1 APPQHAGSRGA
12 PRLRRGVPRAW
23 GAWGAISGPPTY
35 IDRDG
40 RVWSN
45 ERPLLTREQEPW
57 RAMEAVIATGGK
69 QYLVAPGQVIK
80 IEKLEGDKG
89 AAVAFTSVLM
99 VSRDG
104 EVIVGPDRLK
114 SAKVSGEVLAQGRGR
129 KVEIVKF
136 KRRKNYRRHRGHRQS
151 ATTVRITTIE
161 V

>member
-1 APPQHAGSRGA
+1 
-12 PRLRRGVPRAW
+12 
-23 GAWGAISGPPTY
+23 
-35 IDRDG
+35 
-40 RVWSN
+40 
-45 ERPLLTREQEPW
+45 
-57 RAMEAVIATGGK
+57 MEAVIATGGK

-80 IEKLEGDKG
+80 VEKLDGDAG

-129 KVEIVKF
+129 KVLIVKF
-136 KRRKNYRRHRGHRQS
+136 KRRKNYRRHRGHRQTMT
-151 ATTVRITTIE
+151 AVRITKIE

>member
-1 APPQHAGSRGA
+1 
-12 PRLRRGVPRAW
+12 
-23 GAWGAISGPPTY
+23 
-35 IDRDG
+35 
-40 RVWSN
+40 
-45 ERPLLTREQEPW
+45 
-57 RAMEAVIATGGK
+57 MEAVIATGGK

-80 IEKLEGDKG
+80 VEKLDGDTG

-114 SAKVSGEVLAQGRGR
+114 AAKVSGEVLAQGRGR
-129 KVEIVKF
+129 KVSIVKF